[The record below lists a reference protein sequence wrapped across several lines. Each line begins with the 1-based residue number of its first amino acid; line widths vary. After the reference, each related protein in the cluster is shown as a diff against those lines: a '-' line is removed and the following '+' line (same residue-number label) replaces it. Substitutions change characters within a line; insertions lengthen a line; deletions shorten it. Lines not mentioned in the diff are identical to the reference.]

1 MIRLELCTDHL
12 DPVTREAILEVIYEE
27 LRIGPGMV
35 TADGDFEL
43 VLRKCNESPED
54 APYFKINDALFAHV
68 TPERV
73 RQLVRARK
81 RR

>member
-1 MIRLELCTDHL
+1 MIRLELCTDQL
-12 DPVTREAILEVIYEE
+12 DPELREAILEVIYEE

-43 VLRKCNESPED
+43 VLKKCNESLED
-54 APYFKINDALFAHV
+54 APCFKINDALFAHV

-73 RQLVRARK
+73 RQLIRARK